1 MKKTKVFALFIV
13 LVMMFSL
20 AACGGGSQTSQTT
33 SPQTTSPQNTG
44 SPGTATTTT
53 GTPPANT
60 ETSPTSAPAPSTGTT
75 LSILYDRTEPT
86 GLMIQAAS
94 NGATNLGTA
103 LFATLTTYNAETRQA
118 DQGLA
123 TSWEWVDDTHCR
135 FHLRDDV
142 TAYDGTTKL
151 TADDVVFTI
160 EYGAQGTQN
169 NYQTIFDPSQCKAED
184 EHTVVIGLKKVYGDL
199 PLMLTMSVYGIMSK
213 SLAENICG
221 GSDDYSAL
229 LRNPNCGFGMYTLKE
244 WVEGD
249 HILLQ
254 RNEHYYDAANMPFY
268 QFIRVEW
275 NTDFSARF
283 LALQSGQYDV
293 VYNLNFT
300 QKQMLDSSSDLTYS
314 AVGYN
319 STFALYLNT
328 QYGALAD
335 QNVRNAISYAID
347 KATIAKTVT
356 GGLVGPVDT
365 FISSNSLWYY
375 GDQTVPFDS
384 GKAKELLAGYT
395 PEQLTFNILGI
406 SEYEPELTMI
416 KAMLADVG
424 ITINIQFMEFSAI
437 NSNLKNGDYQIYM
450 TEIFGFDVGRLL
462 LRIDG
467 RETLAS
473 ASGGCQYNDDYL
485 NSLIDIVNSSTD
497 FNARYNAMV
506 EIQKILMDTSIVIG
520 LRDVM
525 LSAGHRSDI
534 TGMTNDA
541 QGNAVFQTWR
551 PVMS

>member
-1 MKKTKVFALFIV
+1 MKKARVFALFLV
-13 LVMMFSL
+13 LAMMFSL
-20 AACGGGSQTSQTT
+20 AACGGAPGSTQ
-33 SPQTTSPQNTG
+33 SPPNTVPQNTG
-44 SPGTATTTT
+44 SPSPAPAT
-53 GTPPANT
+53 
-60 ETSPTSAPAPSTGTT
+60 TSAPPVDTGSPSAGATAPSTGTT

-94 NGATNLGTA
+94 NGATNIGTA
-103 LFATLTTYNAETRQA
+103 LFATLTTYNPETRQA
-118 DQGLA
+118 DPGLA

-142 TAYDGTTKL
+142 TAYDGITKL

-199 PLMLTMSVYGIMSK
+199 PLMLTMSVYGIMSR
-213 SLAENICG
+213 SLADKICG
-221 GSDDYSAL
+221 GGGDYSAL
-229 LRNPNCGFGMYTLKE
+229 LKNPNCGFGMYTLKE
-244 WVEGD
+244 WAEGD
-249 HILLQ
+249 HIILQ
-254 RNEHYYDAANMPFY
+254 RNEHYYDTANMPY
-268 QFIRVEW
+268 YEFIRVEW

-328 QYGALAD
+328 KYGALAD
-335 QNVRNAISYAID
+335 QNVRNAISFAID
-347 KATIAKTVT
+347 KATVAKTVA

-365 FISSNSLWYY
+365 FISSNSQWFY
-375 GDQTVPFDS
+375 GDQTVPFDP
-384 GKAKELLAGYT
+384 GKAKGLLAGYT
-395 PEQLTFNILGI
+395 PDQLTFNVLGI

-424 ITINIQFMEFSAI
+424 ITINIQLMEFSAI

-450 TEIFGFDVGRLL
+450 TEIFGFDVARLL

-473 ASGGCQYNDDYL
+473 ASGGCQYNDEHL
-485 NSLIDIVNSSTD
+485 NSLIDTVNSSTD

-506 EIQKILMDTSIVIG
+506 EIQKIIMDTSIVIG

-551 PVMS
+551 PVAG